1 MLMLKKDLD
10 QVIIMRCVEVPSMI
24 NLGDGWIFSIIDRPV
39 DAGKYPVVIMFH
51 GFTGTHIESGRLYVD
66 IARELCGNGM
76 ATVRFDYRNH
86 GDSSGP
92 FEDFSIDNA
101 LEDAAFMVKYA
112 LGLEFV
118 NPSRVA
124 FLGLSMG
131 GHITLKTYERM
142 STVPKALVLL
152 SPAIDFSGL
161 GRVVEQGLR
170 GDYVYFGPYRLRL
183 NNVIKLANSNAMSVA
198 ELVNVPILIIHSV
211 DDKAVPYQQSVEF
224 HSKVKHSD
232 KALMLLDKSGHTFDD
247 YEVRVN
253 VINTIVKWLGDKLK
267 PT

>member
-1 MLMLKKDLD
+1 MKC
-10 QVIIMRCVEVPSMI
+10 IETPSI
-24 NLGDGWIFSIIDRPV
+24 VNLGDGWIFNIIDKPNEP
-39 DAGKYPVVIMFH
+39 GKYPVVIMFH

-66 IARELCGNGM
+66 IARELCGSGL

-101 LEDAAFMVKYA
+101 IEDAAFMVKYA
-112 LGLEFV
+112 LGLEFID
-118 NPSRVA
+118 PSRVA

-131 GHITLKTYERM
+131 GYITLRTYERM
-142 STVPKALVLL
+142 STVPRALVLL

-161 GRVVEQGLR
+161 SRVVEQGLR
-170 GDYVYFGPYRLRL
+170 GDYVYFGPYRLKL
-183 NNVIKLANSNAMSVA
+183 NNVIKLANSNAMGVA

-224 HSKVKHSD
+224 HSRVKHSD
-232 KALMLLDKSGHTFDD
+232 KTLILLDKGGHTFDD

-253 VINTIVKWLGDKLK
+253 VINTIVKWLRDKLK
-267 PT
+267 LPNPP

>member
-1 MLMLKKDLD
+1 M
-10 QVIIMRCVEVPSMI
+10 V
-24 NLGDGWIFSIIDRPV
+24 NLGDEWIFNIIDRPNEP
-39 DAGKYPVVIMFH
+39 GKYPVVIMFH

-118 NPSRVA
+118 NSSRVA

-161 GRVVEQGLR
+161 GRVASQGAR

-183 NNVIKLANSNAMSVA
+183 SNVLRLANSNAMGVA
-198 ELVNVPILIIHSV
+198 ELVNVPILIIHSK
-211 DDKAVPYQQSVEF
+211 DDQAVPYQQSVEF
-224 HSKVKHSD
+224 HSRVKYSD
-232 KALMLLDKSGHTFDD
+232 KTLMLLDKSGHTFDD

>member
-1 MLMLKKDLD
+1 LLSLAEAKEKILMALSARKLVERGWLTALLGYLAK
-10 QVIIMRCVEVPSMI
+10 REEVEVRLKYI
-24 NLGDGWIFSIIDRPV
+24 GDL
-39 DAGKYPVVIMFH
+39 
-51 GFTGTHIESGRLYVD
+51 RLQRKD
-66 IARELCGNGM
+66 FGALAIL
-76 ATVRFDYRNH
+76 TFDYRNH

-118 NPSRVA
+118 NSSRVA

-161 GRVVEQGLR
+161 GRVASQGAR

-183 NNVIKLANSNAMSVA
+183 SNVLRLANSNAMGVA
-198 ELVNVPILIIHSV
+198 ELVNVPILIIHSK
-211 DDKAVPYQQSVEF
+211 DDQAVPYQQSVEF
-224 HSKVKHSD
+224 HSRVKYSD
-232 KALMLLDKSGHTFDD
+232 KTLMLLDKSGHTFDD

>member
-1 MLMLKKDLD
+1 LLSLAEAKEKILMALSARKLVERGWLTALLGYLAK
-10 QVIIMRCVEVPSMI
+10 REEVEVRLKYI
-24 NLGDGWIFSIIDRPV
+24 GDL
-39 DAGKYPVVIMFH
+39 
-51 GFTGTHIESGRLYVD
+51 RLQRKDFGALAILTY
-66 IARELCGNGM
+66 LCGNGM

-92 FEDFSIDNA
+92 FEDFNIDNA
-101 LEDAAFMVKYA
+101 IEDAVFMVKYA

-131 GHITLKTYERM
+131 GYITLRTYERM
-142 STVPKALVLL
+142 SMVPRALVLL